1 MLSGLMFFFCSYR
14 LIRGHNIDKIDICTQ
29 RNKNFQEYM
38 LHFVY
43 KLSFSIRRGT
53 SPLFI
58 TAPPPALDLMRFIAG
73 FCGQHN
79 YEKAIQCF
87 VTLYAIQLYWNNRIK
102 VYFSFSFPVHEK

>member
-1 MLSGLMFFFCSYR
+1 MLSGLMFFCQNR
-14 LIRGHNIDKIDICTQ
+14 LISGHNIDKNDIFIQ

-38 LHFVY
+38 LHFVS

-58 TAPPPALDLMRFIAG
+58 TAPPPALDRMRLFAG

-79 YEKAIQCF
+79 YEKAIQC
-87 VTLYAIQLYWNNRIK
+87 L
-102 VYFSFSFPVHEK
+102 